1 MDSFNVENFKQI
13 VRTNDMSVNKIRIA
27 TLYDEQEDIIRYGIM
42 LSYKKQVVLLTDS
55 KTHKVK
61 TFEFVEDAFKYVE
74 ENMHKIK
81 SIYQKLINGEL

>member
-1 MDSFNVENFKQI
+1 MDLFNVENFKQV

-74 ENMHKIK
+74 ENMPKIK